1 MRGELNSSSLQI
13 VRASAMLSFASA
25 LLSLP
30 APAPR
35 VCKCGTVSTG
45 RQLEK
50 ENVMIAKITS
60 LLIAALLLSSASIA
74 SAATVKR
81 AIKHPVHH
89 GTVFLLEN
97 RPHYST
103 PARNFQ
109 DNFAIDY

>member
-1 MRGELNSSSLQI
+1 MHPPAAFFG
-13 VRASAMLSFASA
+13 RAAGLTRAANQKRRNAM
-25 LLSLP
+25 
-30 APAPR
+30 
-35 VCKCGTVSTG
+35 
-45 RQLEK
+45 
-50 ENVMIAKITS
+50 MAKITS

-81 AIKHPVHH
+81 TIKHPVRH